1 MADNVDIT
9 PGSGATVATDDV
21 SGVQYQR
28 IKVAFGAD
36 GAAADVN
43 TGNGFP
49 VDVEVVTIPTAI
61 YSGQNTVASAGTA
74 EAIGSSQA
82 ILSGVTV
89 KALAGNAG
97 VVYVGNSGVDSTNGL
112 ELSPGEQVFIE
123 VANVATVYVD
133 AATNDDGVS
142 WIAS

>member
-1 MADNVDIT
+1 MADNVDVT

-49 VDVEVVTIPTAI
+49 VDVEVVSIPASI
-61 YSGQNTVASAGTA
+61 YSGQETVDSAGTA
-74 EAIGSSQA
+74 QAIGSSQA

-89 KALAGNAG
+89 KALSGNTG
-97 VVYVGNSGVDSTNGL
+97 VVYVGGSGVDSTNGF
-112 ELSPGEQVFIE
+112 ELSSGQQVFVE
-123 VANVATVYVD
+123 VDNVATVYVD